1 MMMVRQILHH
11 ACKFSAAITVAAVL
25 LLANF
30 PFPCSLSFLIEN
42 LLSFGMI
49 FVGCF
54 LLISLGESCRLIC
67 KRLLAK
73 PVSLSVTEPSPHQPQ
88 TLQSR
93 INLRNPFPAV
103 KCAPLEGAFVL
114 PPGVLDSRPVPV
126 LA

>member
-67 KRLLAK
+67 KRLH
-73 PVSLSVTEPSPHQPQ
+73 P
-88 TLQSR
+88 QSR

-114 PPGVLDSRPVPV
+114 PRVCLTAALYSC
-126 LA
+126 

>member
-54 LLISLGESCRLIC
+54 LLIALGESCRLIC
-67 KRLLAK
+67 KQAAGKAGFPLGHRAFA
-73 PVSLSVTEPSPHQPQ
+73 PSAPDP
-88 TLQSR
+88 QSR

-103 KCAPLEGAFVL
+103 NRAPLEGAFVL
-114 PPGVLDSRPVPV
+114 PRVCLTADLCPC
-126 LA
+126 

>member
-67 KRLLAK
+67 KRLLA
-73 PVSLSVTEPSPHQPQ
+73 
-88 TLQSR
+88 
-93 INLRNPFPAV
+93 NLRNPFPAV

-114 PPGVLDSRPVPV
+114 PRVCLTAALYSC
-126 LA
+126 

>member
-54 LLISLGESCRLIC
+54 LLISLGES
-67 KRLLAK
+67 
-73 PVSLSVTEPSPHQPQ
+73 S
-88 TLQSR
+88 
-93 INLRNPFPAV
+93 
-103 KCAPLEGAFVL
+103 
-114 PPGVLDSRPVPV
+114 
-126 LA
+126 

>member
-54 LLISLGESCRLIC
+54 FLIC

-88 TLQSR
+88 TR
-93 INLRNPFPAV
+93 KA
-103 KCAPLEGAFVL
+103 A
-114 PPGVLDSRPVPV
+114 
-126 LA
+126 

>member
-54 LLISLGESCRLIC
+54 LLISLGEN
-67 KRLLAK
+67 
-73 PVSLSVTEPSPHQPQ
+73 P
-88 TLQSR
+88 QSR

-114 PPGVLDSRPVPV
+114 PRVCLTAALYSC
-126 LA
+126 